1 MNMKMNM
8 KRRTKMKMK
17 RSANLKIKSGS
28 EIKNIM
34 EMIYVEV

>member
-28 EIKNIM
+28 EMKNIM